1 MKLTAIE
8 KETVILWNEAENE
21 VAIMTYDKTIITALK
36 LLSKENPSIKLKK
49 LDCGGI
55 STTLHKDDFE
65 ITFRKSN

>member
-36 LLSKENPSIKLKK
+36 ILVKENPSIKLKK
-49 LDCGGI
+49 MDCGGI
-55 STTLHKDDFE
+55 STSLHKDDFE